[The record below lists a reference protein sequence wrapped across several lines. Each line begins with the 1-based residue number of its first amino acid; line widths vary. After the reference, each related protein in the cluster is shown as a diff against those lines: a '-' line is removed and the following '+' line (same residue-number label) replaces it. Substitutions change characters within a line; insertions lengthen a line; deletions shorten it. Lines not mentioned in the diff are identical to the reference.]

1 MKSFALALTLGGS
14 SVSAMHSWTNVT
26 SSAGGS
32 CVAPGTCTPPTD
44 AKYHAQAVG
53 PAPGN
58 QWNINGGFCGA
69 WSTQQNALSVGAW
82 ISQDLVRKANRAQ
95 TGIAH
100 NMHGDT
106 KVGYEVMPSNV
117 AYTAASLK
125 LSYEEWD
132 YMQPAPQAKAFKV
145 WLKKH
150 LSKGRA
156 IVWFPLCKGDGHDAY
171 PGSAPNGGQCDH
183 VEPMLGIWSKHPL
196 DDATVYDDDVILHF
210 SDQDTEP
217 YYRPMRTLEDDLTMM
232 GNCKDAGAGFGKNE
246 MYPCF
251 DQSVTYGLATTGLNV
266 TGNVHASLA
275 VDITAEPDV
284 RQFQKATQIHGTV
297 TAHGLTAG
305 STYSIYRYPDTAS
318 VPAGPPFAAGAS
330 HTHKFTATA
339 DTFTWADP
347 NTFSS
352 HSATYYLAAAG
363 KAH

>member
-1 MKSFALALTLGGS
+1 
-14 SVSAMHSWTNVT
+14 
-26 SSAGGS
+26 
-32 CVAPGTCTPPTD
+32 
-44 AKYHAQAVG
+44 
-53 PAPGN
+53 
-58 QWNINGGFCGA
+58 
-69 WSTQQNALSVGAW
+69 
-82 ISQDLVRKANRAQ
+82 
-95 TGIAH
+95 
-100 NMHGDT
+100 
-106 KVGYEVMPSNV
+106 
-117 AYTAASLK
+117 
-125 LSYEEWD
+125 
-132 YMQPAPQAKAFKV
+132 MQPAPQAKAFKV

-196 DDATVYDDDVILHF
+196 DDAAVYDDDVILHF

-217 YYRPMRTLEDDLTMM
+217 YYRPMGTLEDDLTMM

-352 HSATYYLAAAG
+352 HSATYYLAVPSN
-363 KAH
+363 